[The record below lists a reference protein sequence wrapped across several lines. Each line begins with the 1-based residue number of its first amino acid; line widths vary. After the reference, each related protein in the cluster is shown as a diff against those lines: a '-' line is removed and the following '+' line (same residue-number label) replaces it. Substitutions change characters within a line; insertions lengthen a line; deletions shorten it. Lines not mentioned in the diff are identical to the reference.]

1 MAKPRTSRILRWRN
15 SHAESHWSVAQLLLR
30 RLGIAIVVLV
40 GTTTATFVLTRV
52 LPGDPVHLLVGPFAD
67 QQTIDLR
74 TKELGLDQPLT
85 VQYVR
90 YVEGLLH
97 GDLGTSIASGESIRQ
112 AVLTR
117 LPATLELIGY
127 GFLIAWVI
135 AVGLGVLAAARPGGI
150 APRLADLA
158 TALGN
163 AMPTFWLA
171 LLLMYVFFYKLNWF
185 PPPLGRFPLGQA
197 PLARTGFSVID
208 ALLARD
214 LSGSMYALWA
224 MTLPA
229 LAIGFHIQPPLLRLV
244 HSEMKRLL
252 RSDAVRTARSIGLAP
267 SRIVFDD
274 AARLL
279 LMPTLNMSVLMI
291 GNLLSSVV
299 FVETIFAWPGIGDYA
314 VQAIK
319 TYDFPVVQGV
329 VLMTVLIWVA
339 LYAITDMVEMVVDPR
354 VRRRA

>member
-1 MAKPRTSRILRWRN
+1 MAEPRRSRILRQPSR
-15 SHAESHWSVAQLLLR
+15 HEVARLVLR

-74 TKELGLDQPLT
+74 TKELGLDQPLPA
-85 VQYVR
+85 QYVR
-90 YVEGLLH
+90 YVERLLH
-97 GDLGTSIASGESIRQ
+97 GDLGTSIVSGESVGQ

-127 GFLIAWVI
+127 GFTIALII
-135 AVGLGVLAAARPGGI
+135 AIALGLLAALRPAGV
-150 APRLADLA
+150 APKLADLV
-158 TALGN
+158 TASGN

-185 PPPLGRFPLGQA
+185 PAPLGRFSLGQA
-197 PLARTGFSVID
+197 PLTRTGFSVID
-208 ALLARD
+208 ALLAGD
-214 LSGSMYALWA
+214 LYSATYALWA

-229 LAIGFHIQPPLLRLV
+229 FAIGFYVQPPLLRLF
-244 HSEMKRLL
+244 HSEMKRFL
-252 RSDAVRTARSIGLAP
+252 RSDAVRTARSLGLAP

-279 LMPTLNMSVLMI
+279 VMPTLNMSVLMI
-291 GNLLSSVV
+291 GNLLSSAV

-329 VLMTVLIWVA
+329 VLMTVLIWIA
-339 LYAITDMVEMVVDPR
+339 LYAITDMVELVLDPR
-354 VRRRA
+354 VRKQT

>member
-1 MAKPRTSRILRWRN
+1 MI
-15 SHAESHWSVAQLLLR
+15 
-30 RLGIAIVVLV
+30 VLV
-40 GTTTATFVLTRV
+40 GTTVATFVLTRV

-74 TKELGLDQPLT
+74 TKELGFDRPIP
-85 VQYVR
+85 VQFVR
-90 YVEGLLH
+90 YVKALLN
-97 GDLGTSIASGESIRQ
+97 GDLGTSIASGEPIGQ
-112 AVLTR
+112 AVLAR

-127 GFLIAWVI
+127 SFTIAFVI
-135 AVGLGVLAAARPGGI
+135 AVALGVLAAMRPRGI
-150 APRLADLA
+150 AARLADFA
-158 TALGN
+158 TASGN

-185 PPPLGRFPLGQA
+185 PAPLGRFPVGQA

-214 LSGSMYALWA
+214 LSSLKYALWA

-229 LAIGFHIQPPLLRLV
+229 CAIGFHIQPPLLRLV

-252 RSDAVRTARSIGLAP
+252 TSDAVRTARSIGLATF
-267 SRIVFDD
+267 RVVCDD

-291 GNLLSSVV
+291 GNLLSSIV

-319 TYDFPVVQGV
+319 TYDFPVIQGV
-329 VLMTVLIWVA
+329 VLGTVLIWVA
-339 LYAITDMVEMVVDPR
+339 LYAITDMVEIVVDPR
-354 VRRRA
+354 VRRPT